1 MSLFDEKVISKEIEK
16 TFKDFVAVKS
26 NTGTE
31 LEKDAEKY
39 LLDWLKEV
47 EYFKNNPEN
56 FGAYLL
62 EEDPLKRSVV
72 WGLLK
77 GKGKKTVILI
87 NHHDVVDS
95 FDYGT
100 LQEYAYDPD
109 ALAEKMKSVD
119 ITEEV
124 KQDLESGK
132 WYFGRGTSDMK
143 AGAAIQLV
151 LLKEY
156 SKMEDFNGNLLV
168 LSVPDEEFLS
178 HGMRGSTGLLQELK
192 DKFDLEYTICIDSE
206 PHQREDENIGVLYE
220 GSVGKIMPV
229 IYVRGKKTH
238 LGDIFQGLNP
248 VALLSE
254 IVARTDANPYF
265 SDVVGDEVSPPPSWS
280 FCRDNKECYDASIPE
295 SAGGYF
301 SILTLTRTPKD
312 ILEQMEK
319 VCNDAFDTVI
329 ERMNKNYAEFR
340 KKGNKSEERLPW
352 VANVKTFS
360 AVYEEAV
367 KTSGDKFI
375 KDFDATVDKLKEE
388 IVEGKINIPES
399 TFVLIEKTLEYT
411 HDKKPIVIIAFSPP
425 FYPHVSNIDFKG
437 LPETILNLSEE
448 INRFTNENWNERYVK
463 VNYFMGISDLSYVA
477 LNDSDEVIPYVGPN
491 MPHWERMYSVPFEK
505 MKELSIPIINIGP
518 WGKDLHKFTERVY
531 KTDLLER
538 TPKILKHTIDYLL
551 K

>member
-1 MSLFDEKVISKEIEK
+1 LSLFDEKVISKEIEK

>member
-1 MSLFDEKVISKEIEK
+1 
-16 TFKDFVAVKS
+16 
-26 NTGTE
+26 
-31 LEKDAEKY
+31 
-39 LLDWLKEV
+39 
-47 EYFKNNPEN
+47 
-56 FGAYLL
+56 
-62 EEDPLKRSVV
+62 
-72 WGLLK
+72 
-77 GKGKKTVILI
+77 
-87 NHHDVVDS
+87 
-95 FDYGT
+95 
-100 LQEYAYDPD
+100 
-109 ALAEKMKSVD
+109 
-119 ITEEV
+119 
-124 KQDLESGK
+124 
-132 WYFGRGTSDMK
+132 
-143 AGAAIQLV
+143 
-151 LLKEY
+151 
-156 SKMEDFNGNLLV
+156 
-168 LSVPDEEFLS
+168 
-178 HGMRGSTGLLQELK
+178 MRGSTGLLQELK

-229 IYVRGKKTH
+229 IYVSGKKTH

>member
-1 MSLFDEKVISKEIEK
+1 LFDEKVISKEIEK